1 MPWFKVDDK
10 LHSHKKAARAGVAA
24 MGLWTVA
31 GSWCADQ
38 LTDGFVPDY
47 IAQRLAPGEAD
58 QLAERLVTA
67 GLWHHDVHDGDN
79 GWRFN
84 DWNHYQPTREHVEQ
98 QRQRERDKKRHQRRT
113 PDGQYA
119 ASPRESPGDTAGN
132 PAGVTPSRPDPT
144 RPDHKQERTS
154 PRKRADRATRLP
166 DGWQPTHEPDLV
178 NAIGGHQAAQ
188 RELAKFVDYWAG
200 VSGQKG
206 RKVDW
211 QATWRNWLR
220 RASEDRQPKSRDG
233 PAGRR
238 PAVVGSD
245 DWDRQRADQEALER
259 RLLGDTA

>member
-1 MPWFKVDDK
+1 MPWARVDDGWWCHPKVIALDLDARGLWVSALSWSCQQKTDRIPKPIVTMCGDDGTAAAK
-10 LHSHKKAARAGVAA
+10 LVAAGLWLEHDDGWTIHDWDDYQSDRAKKAAAGREGGRA
-24 MGLWTVA
+24 
-31 GSWCADQ
+31 S
-38 LTDGFVPDY
+38 
-47 IAQRLAPGEAD
+47 GEARSRASREAHSD
-58 QLAERLVTA
+58 ASSEAQPHGSAEA
-67 GLWHHDVHDGDN
+67 G
-79 GWRFN
+79 
-84 DWNHYQPTREHVEQ
+84 
-98 QRQRERDKKRHQRRT
+98 
-113 PDGQYA
+113 
-119 ASPRESPGDTAGN
+119 
-132 PAGVTPSRPDPT
+132 PSHPIPT
-144 RPDHKQERTS
+144 RPKEQERTS
-154 PRKRADRATRLP
+154 SRKRADRATRLP

-178 NAIGGHQAAQ
+178 NAIGGQHAAQ